1 MYKIRHIFAVILIL
15 KQKKMKKLFLTSV
28 VLLSG
33 LFASAQFI
41 VTTELAKDDEDKYS
55 VSSLTTNLGF
65 GYEVMDKLTIG
76 LSMKDATVDY
86 AGTDSTWTLD
96 TTGGNTIPTY
106 DDGSYTEAVDDGT
119 IVSDMQVFVR
129 YAVSDNL
136 FISVTT
142 PMGSDDPNTSAQDL
156 MRVGAGYSFDT
167 GFNGIH
173 VEASYS
179 MLLKGGDDGADK
191 KSKMN
196 IGLSMKF

>member
-1 MYKIRHIFAVILIL
+1 
-15 KQKKMKKLFLTSV
+15 MKKLFLTSV

-33 LFASAQFI
+33 LFASAQFL

-55 VSSLTTNLGF
+55 LSSLTTNLGF
-65 GYEVMDKLTIG
+65 GYEVMDKITIG
-76 LSMKDATVDY
+76 LSMKDATVNTP
-86 AGTDSTWTLD
+86 ATDAVLADSAHVANNGGLIGDTLSAATD
-96 TTGGNTIPTY
+96 EI
-106 DDGSYTEAVDDGT
+106 EDGT
-119 IVSDMQVFVR
+119 VISDMQVFVR

-136 FISVTT
+136 FLQVTT
-142 PMGSDDPNTSAQDL
+142 PMGSDDPATSAQDL
-156 MRVGAGYSFDT
+156 MRIGAGYAFDT

-179 MLLKGGDDGADK
+179 MLLRGSDGGDGDK